1 MTELRTL
8 LWLRYRLLVN
18 STRTIPQIMEK
29 LAKILMYCAI
39 AALSVMC
46 AVVFGFLAYHWVLDP
61 QPHPLH
67 IMLLGLFV
75 FWQICPQLAKLTDG
89 VDLFDLRRY
98 LILPIAPERIAT
110 CNSRLTFSEPM
121 VLFFVPGF
129 LAFTIGGL
137 IASTGAGLLIG
148 LTALTFLACNATL
161 LHLSRTARHALQG
174 RGRLLQACM
183 FVGILVPSIA
193 AAYGLSYGNSPNWIP
208 RAAVL
213 TLPSGWAAAGLA
225 SVVITGRVHWWLLSI
240 AAMWLLAAGAERL
253 DVRWSVEHAVL
264 ARDSGPSGVNREG
277 SGIPG
282 RLRNAVIGKE
292 LTYLLRSNL
301 ARDGLLLSML
311 PLPYAIFRL
320 LAKDLPALRPVHG
333 LTGLAL
339 LFLFFLAIFDRYSRN
354 HWGWD
359 GAGVRAYFLAPV
371 TPQQVIRGKIMAALI
386 LFAGLA
392 ALSLLL
398 YLRLVY
404 LPAPLDLAFIVGTAT
419 AALIFH
425 LAEGSLT
432 SLWFARS
439 DDMTRSDKQTR
450 GSVLASLLRGL
461 IRTPFYLLLGGSA
474 FLYFSTG
481 PIGFLGLGIA
491 MLAAIGLTA
500 WLPIV
505 VAGLLRWKPEK
516 VIDVVCKKPD

>member
-1 MTELRTL
+1 M
-8 LWLRYRLLVN
+8 
-18 STRTIPQIMEK
+18 
-29 LAKILMYCAI
+29 
-39 AALSVMC
+39 
-46 AVVFGFLAYHWVLDP
+46 
-61 QPHPLH
+61 
-67 IMLLGLFV
+67 
-75 FWQICPQLAKLTDG
+75 
-89 VDLFDLRRY
+89 
-98 LILPIAPERIAT
+98 
-110 CNSRLTFSEPM
+110 
-121 VLFFVPGF
+121 
-129 LAFTIGGL
+129 
-137 IASTGAGLLIG
+137 
-148 LTALTFLACNATL
+148 
-161 LHLSRTARHALQG
+161 
-174 RGRLLQACM
+174 
-183 FVGILVPSIA
+183 
-193 AAYGLSYGNSPNWIP
+193 
-208 RAAVL
+208 
-213 TLPSGWAAAGLA
+213 
-225 SVVITGRVHWWLLSI
+225 
-240 AAMWLLAAGAERL
+240 
-253 DVRWSVEHAVL
+253 
-264 ARDSGPSGVNREG
+264 
-277 SGIPG
+277 
-282 RLRNAVIGKE
+282 
-292 LTYLLRSNL
+292 
-301 ARDGLLLSML
+301 
-311 PLPYAIFRL
+311 
-320 LAKDLPALRPVHG
+320 
-333 LTGLAL
+333 
-339 LFLFFLAIFDRYSRN
+339 
-354 HWGWD
+354 
-359 GAGVRAYFLAPV
+359 
-371 TPQQVIRGKIMAALI
+371 IRGKIMAALI